1 MSRPHIEPYDE
12 RGTAFRRLTLPGFP
26 RGTHYKALSV
36 DGESGACSLILKL
49 EGGWRRPAGFSYTEM
64 EIFVLDGEV
73 RCGADRLGPGRYL
86 WIPAGVPLAEMSV
99 PRGARLLA
107 FYNYG
112 EPTFEAS
119 AEGHADAFGDG
130 MVDLDTYHGM
140 QWNPVVR
147 KAPGVAPGCM
157 TKVLRVDPV
166 TKACTFLY
174 CMTPNYWQDN
184 ISYHDCAEE
193 SYHIWGTSW
202 MMQFGY
208 LPTGG
213 YFWRPPYINHGAFA
227 SQLGCVALGRTDAE
241 LFNYFHFDPW
251 TQIEQ
256 NRRRAI
262 RVLRQE
268 RPELH
273 RWALAE
279 AGHNHPTAA
288 HLHAD
293 GTAHVHEH
301 ATGHELE
308 SGHSIRR
315 ARKP

>member
-1 MSRPHIEPYDE
+1 MARQHIEPYDE
-12 RGTAFRRLTLPGFP
+12 RDTPFRRLTLPGFP
-26 RGTHYKALSV
+26 RGTHFKTLSV
-36 DGESGACSLILKL
+36 DDESGACSLILKL
-49 EGGWRRPAGFSYTEM
+49 EAGWSRPPGFSYSEM
-64 EIFVLDGEV
+64 ELFVLDGGLVVGDESWE
-73 RCGADRLGPGRYL
+73 PGRYL
-86 WIPAGVPLAEMSV
+86 WVPAGVALPAMRA

-107 FYNYG
+107 FYNFG
-112 EPTFEAS
+112 EPSFEESPEDPAG
-119 AEGHADAFGDG
+119 AFREG
-130 MVDLDTYHGM
+130 VVSLDTYHGM

-147 KAPGVAPGCM
+147 KAPGVAPGCL

-184 ISYHDCAEE
+184 ISYHDCCEE

-227 SQLGCVALGRTDAE
+227 SEHGCIALGRTDAE

-251 TQIEQ
+251 TDIEQ

-262 RVLRQE
+262 EVLKKE
-268 RPELH
+268 KPELH
-273 RWALAE
+273 RWTLAE

-288 HLHAD
+288 HVHAD
-293 GTAHVHEH
+293 GTAHVHAH
-301 ATGHELE
+301 GPGHERRR
-308 SGHSIRR
+308 GHALR
-315 ARKP
+315 

>member
-1 MSRPHIEPYDE
+1 MARQHIEPYDE
-12 RGTAFRRLTLPGFP
+12 RDTPFRRLTLPGFP
-26 RGTHYKALSV
+26 RGTHYKTLSV
-36 DGESGACSLILKL
+36 DAESGACSLILEL
-49 EGGWRRPAGFSYTEM
+49 ETGWSRPAGFSYTEM
-64 EIFVLDGEV
+64 ELFVLDGRILVGQESWE
-73 RCGADRLGPGRYL
+73 PGRYL
-86 WIPAGVPLAEMSV
+86 WVPAGVSLPAMRV
-99 PRGARLLA
+99 PRSARLLV

-112 EPTFEAS
+112 EPSFVAS
-119 AEGHADAFGDG
+119 PEDPRGAFRDG
-130 MVDLDTYHGM
+130 VLTLDTYNGM

-184 ISYHDCAEE
+184 ISYHDCSEE

-227 SQLGCVALGRTDAE
+227 SEHGCIALGRTDAE

-251 TQIEQ
+251 TDIEQ

-262 RVLRQE
+262 EVLKKE
-268 RPELH
+268 KPELH
-273 RWALAE
+273 RWTLAE

-288 HLHAD
+288 HVHAD

-301 ATGHELE
+301 APGHERRK
-308 SGHSIRR
+308 GHSLS
-315 ARKP
+315 